1 MTLDHLLAEKL
12 DCPICKRSNPAD
24 HRFCSG
30 CGAKIHLPI
39 AIGTVLDGRYRV
51 VEVLSSAGGFATTY
65 VAEDAQLFGRRQVL
79 KELRPQMAERE
90 QARALFQQEARI
102 LATLAHPGIPRAA
115 GFFSEGERDYLVEDF
130 VAGRNLGTL
139 CAERGALSEEEVL
152 RVLVSVLGTLEYLHG
167 RTPPI
172 VHRDVKPDNL
182 ILSETGQVVLV
193 DFGAVRLASRPGL
206 LTVRDGST
214 AVVYTQGY
222 APPEQI
228 LGHAAPASDLFAL
241 GATALHLLTGK
252 HPQQFFDV
260 RAGRHQVPAGLP
272 PRLEAVVMRL
282 TEPTVAGRY
291 DHAGDVLRDLGYGTA
306 GAALPVAGPGSV
318 SVAAPAAAPLVS
330 LWDPSGQDR
339 GRYVT
344 SGPAPRGQL
353 RWEVRLSAPLVHA
366 PTLWEG
372 RLLVVTAD
380 RILHALDA
388 SNGATVW
395 SRPVPGEP
403 PLPAA
408 PEAFGSRVILQVKG
422 LLAAYDL
429 ASGELAWT
437 HESPGLVG
445 GQAPMVSDDRA
456 LCVDVVE
463 RQVVAF
469 DGNGRRV
476 WATPY
481 GRKRAHADPEAVVRL
496 DGPALATCR
505 GNVVALAFKQT
516 TATFRAADGA
526 VLWTQEQ
533 PQCQDHGPG
542 GGRRA
547 FGVPVLH
554 GRRIYVYSSWD
565 CLYCLNAADG
575 YLHWA
580 HHTGATPEGG
590 GLALPAPAVD
600 GRFLYLAPLGWKLLA
615 FSLETR
621 ERLWAFSAG
630 GRPLF
635 GPCLAGDR
643 AYVATEEGG
652 LYALDRETGEVAF
665 RFEGGEAFVAAPLF
679 ADGHVYA
686 GQVSGR
692 LLALS

>member
-1 MTLDHLLAEKL
+1 MTLDRLLAEKVA
-12 DCPICKRSNPAD
+12 CPVCNRINPAD

-30 CGAKIHLPI
+30 CGTKIHLPL
-39 AIGTVLDGRYRV
+39 AIGTMLDGRYKV

-65 VAEDAQLFGRRQVL
+65 VVEDAQLFGRRQVL
-79 KELRPQMAERE
+79 KELRPQLAERE

-102 LATLAHPGIPRAA
+102 LATLSHPGIPRAA

-130 VAGRNLGTL
+130 VGGRNLGTL

-152 RVLVSVLGTLEYLHG
+152 RVMVSVLKSLEYLHG

-172 VHRDVKPDNL
+172 VHRDIKPDNL

-193 DFGAVRLASRPGL
+193 DFGAVRLASRPGV
-206 LTVRDGST
+206 LTVRDAGT

-252 HPQQFFDV
+252 HPQQLFDV

-272 PRLEAVVMRL
+272 PRLETVVARL
-282 TEPTVAGRY
+282 TEPTVAARY
-291 DHAGDVLRDLGYGTA
+291 DHAGDVLRDLGYGPL
-306 GAALPVAGPGSV
+306 GGNLPVAAPGSV
-318 SVAAPAAAPLVS
+318 AVAAPQSAPGLS

-344 SGPAPRGQL
+344 TGPDPRGQL
-353 RWEVRLSAPLVHA
+353 RWEIRLPAPLAHA

-372 RLLVVTAD
+372 RLLAVAQD
-380 RILHALDA
+380 RILYAVDA
-388 SNGATVW
+388 ATGAIAW
-395 SRPVPGEP
+395 SRPVPGDG
-403 PLPAA
+403 PLPAS

-445 GQAPMVSDDRA
+445 GQNPLASDDRA

-463 RQVVAF
+463 RQILAF
-469 DGNGRRV
+469 DANGRRA
-476 WATPY
+476 WGASY
-481 GRKRAHADPEAVVRL
+481 GRKRVHADPEAVMRL

-505 GNVVALAFKQT
+505 GSIVAIAFKQT
-516 TATFRAADGA
+516 AATYRAADGA
-526 VLWTQEQ
+526 VVWTQEQ
-533 PQCQDHGPG
+533 PLCQDHPAGQ
-542 GGRRA
+542 GRRV
-547 FGVPVLH
+547 FGMPVLQ
-554 GRRIYVYSSWD
+554 GRRVYLYSSWD
-565 CLYCLNAADG
+565 CLFCLNAADG

-580 HHTGATPEGG
+580 HHTGATPGTGG
-590 GLALPAPAVD
+590 SALPAPAVD
-600 GRFLYLAPLGWKLLA
+600 GRELYLAPLGWKLFA
-615 FSLETR
+615 YSLDTR
-621 ERLWAFSAG
+621 SRLWAFSAG
-630 GRPLF
+630 GRPLY
-635 GPCLAGDR
+635 GPCLANDR
-643 AYVATEEGG
+643 AYVTSEEGS
-652 LYALDRETGEVAF
+652 LYALDRETGSTVF
-665 RFEGGEAFVAAPLF
+665 RYEAGEAFVSAPLF
-679 ADGHVYA
+679 ADGCLYA
-686 GQVSGR
+686 GLAGGRVVS
-692 LLALS
+692 LA